1 MSPLEPLRIG
11 IVGCA
16 GRMGRMLVETVRGRA
31 DCRVAA
37 GSERPGSAALG
48 QDIGRLAG
56 QDPLGIVATD
66 DAAALFEASEAVLE
80 FSSPAATVAH
90 ARLAA
95 ATGRIHV
102 IGTTGLGKD
111 GEAAIA
117 EAARRAAIVLA
128 PNMSLG
134 VNLLLALV
142 RQAASR
148 LGPDWDIDILEMHHR
163 HKVDAPSGTALG
175 LGRAA
180 AAGRGVA
187 LPDVAVRSRDGITG
201 ERAQG
206 AIGFGVL
213 RGGSVAG
220 DHQVIFAGE
229 GERLELGH
237 RAESRAIFAQ
247 GAVKAALWLA
257 GKPAGRYAMTD
268 VRGLS

>member
-1 MSPLEPLRIG
+1 MEPLRIG

-16 GRMGRMLVETVRGRA
+16 GRMGRMLVETVGARA
-31 DCRVAA
+31 DCRVVA
-37 GSERPGSAALG
+37 GSERPGSPAVG

-56 QDPLGIVATD
+56 LEALGVAVTD
-66 DAAALFEASEAVLE
+66 DPAALFAASEAVLE

-95 ATGRIHV
+95 AAGKIHV

-111 GEAAIA
+111 DEAAIA
-117 EAARRAAIVLA
+117 QAAARTAIVLA

-148 LGPDWDIDILEMHHR
+148 LGPDWDIEIVEMHHR

-187 LPDVAVRSRDGITG
+187 LDQVARRARDGQIGARPTG
-201 ERAQG
+201 E
-206 AIGFGVL
+206 IGFATL
-213 RGGSVAG
+213 RGGDVVG
-220 DHQVIFAGE
+220 DHVVVFAAD

-237 RAESRAIFAQ
+237 RAGSRVIFAR
-247 GAVKAALWLA
+247 GAVHAALWA
-257 GKPAGRYAMTD
+257 RGKPPGLYRMAD
-268 VRGLS
+268 VLGLDG